1 MNSKDAPKINALLA
15 GLWERS
21 LPLLRERLEVLDRV
35 ATEAALGEMGGTSRI
50 EALEIAHKLA
60 GSLGMF
66 GYTEGTEIARRL
78 EQLLDNPALASPS
91 EMAQL
96 VVDLRRTLRVE

>member
-1 MNSKDAPKINALLA
+1 MNSKDAPKINALVA
-15 GLWERS
+15 GLWERG

-35 ATEAALGEMGGTSRI
+35 ATEAALGEMGDASRI

-78 EQLLDNPALASPS
+78 EQLLDRPALALSS